1 MTNTIQNTNAITDIE
16 RLKKRAEFLW
26 VASGVK
32 WGTKS
37 ALLQAKAPKTQGSVP
52 IRIGFTATKR
62 LGNAVTRNRAK
73 RRLRAAADE
82 LFPTFARPGLDYVLI
97 ARPGALTQ
105 PYKLL
110 LDDIKE
116 ALKRVHKRA
125 DSRANPG
132 ERGGRPNIERRETK
146 KATS

>member
-1 MTNTIQNTNAITDIE
+1 MTQDHQRDDVPADMA
-16 RLKKRAEFLW
+16 RLKKRAEFVW
-26 VASGVK
+26 VASGAK

-37 ALLQAKAPKTQGSVP
+37 ALLQARAPKTDVGP

-62 LGNAVTRNRAK
+62 LGNAVIRNRAK
-73 RRLRAAADE
+73 RRLKAASDE
-82 LFPTFARPGLDYVLI
+82 LFPSLARPGMDYVLI

-116 ALKRVHKRA
+116 ALKRVHARTDA
-125 DSRANPG
+125 G
-132 ERGGRPNIERRETK
+132 GRGGKPSTKNRRSTK
-146 KATS
+146 KTT

>member
-1 MTNTIQNTNAITDIE
+1 MTNTTLSTDAITSIE

-26 VASGVK
+26 VASGAK

-37 ALLQAKAPKTQGSVP
+37 ALLQAKAPKNQASAPV
-52 IRIGFTATKR
+52 RVGFTATKR

-73 RRLRAAADE
+73 RRLREATAE
-82 LFPTFARPGLDYVLI
+82 LFPTLARPGMDYVLI

-125 DSRANPG
+125 DSRADPG
-132 ERGGRPNIERRETK
+132 ERGGRSTTKRRGTK